1 MRDRKTFMTP
11 PNRPGAEWTRRRRW
25 IASLLILFHVTAV
38 VLGVWG
44 AVPPFSRMN
53 REASVFFQ
61 PYLQATYLNHGYRF
75 FAPNPEASHLIRYEI
90 RQPEGELIAAG
101 QWPDPIQHWPRLHYH
116 RHLMIAETLF
126 ILTNSPPIAEVPA
139 GDRAGLLAQRELAQ
153 KLVSG
158 IQRSLQARH
167 GTGKVTLFLVEH
179 TLAAPQDVANG
190 QLLTDPALYLERSL
204 EELLETKL

>member
-1 MRDRKTFMTP
+1 MRDHKTLTP
-11 PNRPGAEWTRRRRW
+11 PSHGSGVPWTRGQRW
-25 IASLLILFHVTAV
+25 FASLLILFHVTAV

-75 FAPNPEASHLIRYEI
+75 FAPNPEASHLIRYEV
-90 RQPEGELIAAG
+90 RKADGELIAAG

-126 ILTNSPPIAEVPA
+126 VLTNSPPIDTVPA
-139 GDRAGLLAQRELAQ
+139 EDRDGLLAQRELAK
-153 KLVSG
+153 KLVAG

-167 GTGKVTLFLVEH
+167 GTGKVTLFLMEH

-190 QLLTDPALYLERSL
+190 RLLTDPSLYLERSL